1 MRNMKQFWQVF
12 DLMRDG
18 QWRNLAEIK
27 NSLGAQGISGI
38 SSVAG
43 ISARLRDFRKK
54 KYGGFRVEC
63 KRIGVGQYRYR
74 LAMSES
80 QKTRWAATEDAL
92 QVFVYHGGK
101 SRDAIVAGMRTKW
114 ELKSGMILKATHSFE
129 TTVDLVI
136 DHLVVHGTIK
146 KYGTLYHATGKK
158 RRS

>member
-18 QWRNLAEIK
+18 QWRTLAEIK
-27 NSLGAQGISGI
+27 NALGAHGFSDI
-38 SSVAG
+38 SSIAG

-74 LAMSES
+74 LIMSRTDKINWES
-80 QKTRWAATEDAL
+80 LEETIHVL
-92 QVFVYHGGK
+92 IYHGGK
-101 SRDAIVAGMRTKW
+101 TKDAIVAGLRTRYLGNNLT
-114 ELKSGMILKATHSFE
+114 EV
-129 TTVDLVI
+129 VDLVI
-136 DHLVVHGTIK
+136 DHLVVRGTIK